1 VIPAWRMM
9 VNPHLVGCECAS
21 LDLDVEDEKG
31 KDRAIAEIK
40 LIDGVIKI
48 LDFRGCG
55 LQVTL
60 YYPNPDALRRRTEL
74 IGSICRCPEPTAWE
88 LNFPR
93 SHGRRTRTDWQIINE
108 MLDDPRR
115 SLGTVAKAIGVS
127 LRSVE
132 R

>member
-1 VIPAWRMM
+1 MIPAWRMM